1 MALSD
6 QINNDFVDA
15 MKSRDE
21 IKVSVLRMLKSALQ
35 NEKIK
40 AGKDLSDDDIIKI
53 IQREIKQRRDSIE
66 TYEAGGRSELAAK
79 EKAEIEVLTKYMPQ
93 QLSNE
98 ELTAIVKSAIEETG
112 ATGMQE
118 MGKVMGKVMPK
129 VAGKADGNA
138 VSAKVKELLD
148 PESSSG

>member
-1 MALSD
+1 MALLD
-6 QINNDFVDA
+6 QINKDFVDA

-40 AGKDLSDDDIIKI
+40 AGNNLSDDDTVKV

-98 ELTAIVKSAIEETG
+98 ELTVIVKSAIEETG
-112 ATGMQE
+112 ATSMQE

-129 VAGKADGNA
+129 IAGKADGNE

>member
-1 MALSD
+1 
-6 QINNDFVDA
+6 
-15 MKSRDE
+15 
-21 IKVSVLRMLKSALQ
+21 
-35 NEKIK
+35 
-40 AGKDLSDDDIIKI
+40 
-53 IQREIKQRRDSIE
+53 
-66 TYEAGGRSELAAK
+66 
-79 EKAEIEVLTKYMPQ
+79 
-93 QLSNE
+93 
-98 ELTAIVKSAIEETG
+98 LTAIVKSAIEETG